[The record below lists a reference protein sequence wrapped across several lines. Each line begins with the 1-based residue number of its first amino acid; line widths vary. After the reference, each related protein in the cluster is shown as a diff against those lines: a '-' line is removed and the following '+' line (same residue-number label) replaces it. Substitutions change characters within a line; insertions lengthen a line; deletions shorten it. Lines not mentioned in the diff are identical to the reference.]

1 MLSKCESQIQNLQK
15 KQKENKMKLMFVSDI
30 HGSYADLQQVFDVFQ
45 KEKADKLIILGD
57 YLNHGPRNPLPQS
70 YDTKKCAELL
80 NSNKTSIIGIKGNC
94 DSEVDQMMLDFSV
107 LEPTSRIFLLDNS
120 SDSPS
125 EVCLF
130 LHHGHQFTEEKL
142 ISILPKN
149 SVVLSGHTHIPVLY
163 EKEQLIFVNPG
174 SISIPKSEDG
184 KCYGIIE
191 VQETKKSIEIKG
203 LFDSEQKKC
212 LIF

>member
-1 MLSKCESQIQNLQK
+1 MLSKCENL
-15 KQKENKMKLMFVSDI
+15 KQRKNKTTKDVKMKLMFISDI

-107 LEPTSRIFLLDNS
+107 LEPTSRIFLFDNS

-163 EKEQLIFVNPG
+163 EKENLIFVNPG
-174 SISIPKSEDG
+174 SISIPKSEEG

-191 VQETKKSIEIKG
+191 VQESKKSIEIKG

>member
-1 MLSKCESQIQNLQK
+1 
-15 KQKENKMKLMFVSDI
+15 MKLMFISDI

-57 YLNHGPRNPLPQS
+57 YLNHGPRNPLPES

-94 DSEVDQMMLDFSV
+94 DSEVDQMMLDFPV

-120 SDSPS
+120 SDSSS

-191 VQETKKSIEIKG
+191 VQESKKSIEIKG
-203 LFDSEQKKC
+203 LFDLEQKKC
-212 LIF
+212 LLF

>member
-1 MLSKCESQIQNLQK
+1 
-15 KQKENKMKLMFVSDI
+15 MFVSDI

-94 DSEVDQMMLDFSV
+94 DSEVDQMMLDFPV
-107 LEPTSRIFLLDNS
+107 LEPTSRIFLFDNS
-120 SDSPS
+120 SNSS
-125 EVCLF
+125 NEICLF

-142 ISILPKN
+142 ISTRI
-149 SVVLSGHTHIPVLY
+149 T
-163 EKEQLIFVNPG
+163 
-174 SISIPKSEDG
+174 
-184 KCYGIIE
+184 
-191 VQETKKSIEIKG
+191 
-203 LFDSEQKKC
+203 
-212 LIF
+212 